1 MNRIIVT
8 EYPKSGGSW
17 LVSLIGDVLSLPK
30 RDIYVSEGFN
40 LFDLSKH
47 FWYEDALSYNLTE
60 SCVIKSHELP
70 DSPLHNFPAKII
82 HLIRDGR
89 DVVISKYFHDKD
101 FCVKNRIFNE
111 FTMSFEEF
119 LEKTAREWGTYVSA
133 WAEKKTLTC
142 RYEELLFDT
151 TSTIQNILSQLE
163 FEVPLEKVN
172 EIIQANTKDKMR
184 KALDKLFEYNTFI
197 RKGIAGDW
205 KNHFAKDHKEIFKK
219 CAGDVLIKLGY
230 ESDNN
235 W

>member
-47 FWYEDALSYNLTE
+47 FWYEGASSYNLTE

-82 HLIRDGR
+82 HLLRDGR
-89 DVVISKYFHDKD
+89 DVVVSKYFYEKD
-101 FCVKNRIFNE
+101 YCVLNGILKE
-111 FTMSFEEF
+111 FTLSFDEYV
-119 LEKTAREWGTYVSA
+119 EKTSAEWAAYVLS
-133 WAEKKTLTC
+133 WINKDVVIC
-142 RYEELLFDT
+142 RYEELLRDT
-151 TSTIQNILSQLE
+151 FSTLQSILSSLD
-163 FEVPLEKVN
+163 FVVASEKIN
-172 EIIQANTKDKMR
+172 QSIEANTKEKMR
-184 KALDKLFEYNTFI
+184 KALNSLFPHNTFV
-197 RKGIAGDW
+197 RKGVSGDW
-205 KNHFAKDHKEIFKK
+205 QNYFAENHKEIFKK
-219 CAGDVLIKLGY
+219 CAGEVLIKSGY
-230 ESDNN
+230 ESDSN